1 MRIMVV
7 LFLAHSW
14 LFSKQLFTDCL
25 AADFFLTRRTNWK
38 CFFPFSLFF
47 LVMYS
52 MGYYAIGWLTC
63 HLLLLATSTPASPC
77 HSKKVSHFPALV
89 VFIPGFCSCTM
100 YSCCCCCCLCCS
112 SFGPLASHLFQPL
125 YHYFS
130 LLFVFHTSS
139 SRCPTPY
146 TSSFYVLRTMST
158 YCHRRRCC
166 LLPWFSKV
174 DLPEAANNRYFFGRL
189 SQPDHSHNNPGYLC
203 LNLNTLNQV
212 TPRE

>member
-100 YSCCCCCCLCCS
+100 YSCCCCCAVFVAHLSALWHLTCFNLCTTT
-112 SFGPLASHLFQPL
+112 F
-125 YHYFS
+125 HYFS
-130 LLFVFHTSS
+130 YFIQAPAVVLLRILLRFTCCV
-139 SRCPTPY
+139 RC
-146 TSSFYVLRTMST
+146 LRTATAAAAVS
-158 YCHRRRCC
+158 CHGFRKSISRRRQIIATF
-166 LLPWFSKV
+166 L
-174 DLPEAANNRYFFGRL
+174 AASL
-189 SQPDHSHNNPGYLC
+189 SPIIPTIIQATS
-203 LNLNTLNQV
+203 V
-212 TPRE
+212 

>member
-1 MRIMVV
+1 M

-130 LLFVFHTSS
+130 YFIQAPAVVLLRILLRFTCCV
-139 SRCPTPY
+139 RC
-146 TSSFYVLRTMST
+146 LRTATAAAAVS
-158 YCHRRRCC
+158 CHGFRKSISRRRQIIATF
-166 LLPWFSKV
+166 L
-174 DLPEAANNRYFFGRL
+174 AASL
-189 SQPDHSHNNPGYLC
+189 SPIIPTIIQATS
-203 LNLNTLNQV
+203 V
-212 TPRE
+212 